1 MSHVFVSHSSDNRE
15 LASDLAAFLEARGV
29 RIWIAPRDVRP
40 GMDYSE
46 QLQLAIE
53 SAVAFVVLVTDMANK
68 SPYVRAETEMA
79 FSNHKPLFPVRITD
93 IQPAAGLALF
103 LKIRHWTDAY
113 GPSKGAN
120 LDRLARE
127 LQTLS
132 GAGGSGAPG
141 RWLSSRTSRSRLA
154 ASCGPNRSVQWPR
167 PRNRARPLVGI
178 TSWKRTGKS
187 GLPRLK
193 AISISALTCRE
204 RLDSSEIRAITAAAS
219 SIASCSS
226 SE

>member
-79 FSNHKPLFPVRITD
+79 FGNHKPLFPV
-93 IQPAAGLALF
+93 
-103 LKIRHWTDAY
+103 
-113 GPSKGAN
+113 
-120 LDRLARE
+120 
-127 LQTLS
+127 
-132 GAGGSGAPG
+132 GSPT
-141 RWLSSRTSRSRLA
+141 SSRRPAWPCSSRSATGPTPTGRRRA
-154 ASCGPNRSVQWPR
+154 PISTGWRASCRR
-167 PRNRARPLVGI
+167 
-178 TSWKRTGKS
+178 
-187 GLPRLK
+187 
-193 AISISALTCRE
+193 
-204 RLDSSEIRAITAAAS
+204 
-219 SIASCSS
+219 
-226 SE
+226 